1 MKIILKTLAILAV
14 AVLLYQLGINSRKQ
28 EKGLC
33 DLYFVVLDS
42 QDKKEI
48 HPYVFQVIDDSH
60 NPWTMDMD
68 GAKGVF
74 FMPSSTPVKVLISAK
89 GYSTNEVV
97 VDPSPGGFS
106 TNPPR
111 EVLLQHLP

>member
-1 MKIILKTLAILAV
+1 MKIIFKVVALLVV
-14 AVLLYQLGINSRKQ
+14 AVFLYQLGINSGKQ
-28 EKGLC
+28 EKGFC

-42 QDKKEI
+42 KDKKEI
-48 HPYVFQVIDDSH
+48 HPYVFQVIADSH
-60 NPWTMDMD
+60 NHWTLDMD

-74 FMPSSTPVKVLISAK
+74 FMPSSMPVKVLISAK
-89 GYSTNEVV
+89 GYSTNAVV
-97 VDPSPGGFS
+97 LDPFPGGFS